1 MSKIG
6 EAPVQVKD
14 NVQVSI
20 DGEIVT
26 VKGPQGELTVTIPQ
40 GIDVKLEDGTVH
52 VTRQRDTKK
61 VRALHGLVRSL
72 IANAVKGVVE
82 PWEKHLE
89 VVGTGYKVKAQGKNL
104 VFDVGYSHSVQFDEV
119 PGLTYKI
126 DKNQVTV
133 VGADKQLVGETA
145 HKIRSIRKPD
155 AYKGKGVRYVGE
167 VLHLKPGK
175 KAKTA

>member
-6 EAPVQVKD
+6 EAPVKVQD

-20 DGEIVT
+20 EGEIVT
-26 VKGPQGELTVTIPQ
+26 VKGPHGELTVTIPH
-40 GIDVKLEDGTVH
+40 GIDVKLEDATIN

-72 IANAVKGVVE
+72 ISNAVKGVVE

-126 DKNQVTV
+126 DKNEVIVQ
-133 VGADKQLVGETA
+133 GADKQLVGEIA

-167 VLHLKPGK
+167 VLYLKPGK